1 MDISVLF
8 KIAAVGLIVALLN
21 QLLTKTDRGEY
32 AMLVTVAG
40 LIVVI
45 LVLLGSL
52 TDLFGAMRSAFGL
65 GVRFGSSASLVPP

>member
-45 LVLLGSL
+45 LLLLGNIAE
-52 TDLFGAMRSAFGL
+52 LFGAMRSAFGL
-65 GVRFGSSASLVPP
+65 

>member
-45 LVLLGSL
+45 LVLLGRDRKSTRL
-52 TDLFGAMRSAFGL
+52 N
-65 GVRFGSSASLVPP
+65 SSHPK

>member
-45 LVLLGSL
+45 LLLLGNIAE
-52 TDLFGAMRSAFGL
+52 LFDAMRSAFGL
-65 GVRFGSSASLVPP
+65 

>member
-40 LIVVI
+40 LVI
-45 LVLLGSL
+45 I
-52 TDLFGAMRSAFGL
+52 FI
-65 GVRFGSSASLVPP
+65 